1 MEKEA
6 EQKTEDNNNNNEDV
20 DADPNSP
27 NSSSVQKTK
36 RYVLF
41 ISFLVKKKTLH
52 LISLP
57 WLCVNFDEYD
67 PLSRAYV
74 NVI

>member
-41 ISFLVKKKTLH
+41 ISFLVKKKNSSSNLFA
-52 LISLP
+52 L
-57 WLCVNFDEYD
+57 VMREF
-67 PLSRAYV
+67 
-74 NVI
+74 